1 MAVKTFA
8 AIDIGS
14 YYVNMEIFELSP
26 KGGVRSLTRVRQNL
40 ETGRDTYV
48 LHKITMDRLNELTA
62 ILKDYRRIMRE
73 FGVSDFRACAKSAF
87 READNRFLVV
97 DHIYQATGI
106 YVDVLS
112 NSEQRF
118 LGYKSIASRGRNSRI
133 SLPRGRRSSMWAVE
147 ASRSPSLRRIP
158 SSPRRI
164 SCSAPSGSVNGS
176 ALSTGRPSIMTCL
189 WTS

>member
-87 READNRFLVV
+87 READKLEADLV
-97 DHIYQATGI
+97 AGRTTK
-106 YVDVLS
+106 
-112 NSEQRF
+112 EQ
-118 LGYKSIASRGRNSRI
+118 LIKEGRLFTS
-133 SLPRGRRSSMWAVE
+133 VE
-147 ASRSPSLRRIP
+147 ALLADLNS
-158 SSPRRI
+158 
-164 SCSAPSGSVNGS
+164 
-176 ALSTGRPSIMTCL
+176 
-189 WTS
+189 